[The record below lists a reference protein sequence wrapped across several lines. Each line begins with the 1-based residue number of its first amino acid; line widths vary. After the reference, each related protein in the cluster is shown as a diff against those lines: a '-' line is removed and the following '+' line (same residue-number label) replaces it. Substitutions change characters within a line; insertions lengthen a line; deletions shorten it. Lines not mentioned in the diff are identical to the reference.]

1 MVNPATIAIGKG
13 SFRAARRFKTRLR
26 SIMTK
31 EKFQTKSHGEDGQT
45 FEVNEVRENHDVAVR
60 GYIFCY

>member
-1 MVNPATIAIGKG
+1 
-13 SFRAARRFKTRLR
+13 
-26 SIMTK
+26 MTK